1 LASSKDPT
9 PTFASPSVQ
18 TTTIDP
24 GAPYDAMAIAV
35 VTAGPRAVGPVSSRL
50 INFFYKTFADS

>member
-1 LASSKDPT
+1 M
-9 PTFASPSVQ
+9 Q
-18 TTTIDP
+18 TTTIEP
-24 GAPYDAMAIAV
+24 GAPYDAIAIAV